1 MLDQE
6 TMTTFI
12 TVAQCQSFSQAA
24 KQLHKST
31 ATISYRIKI
40 LEEYV
45 GVQLFTRTTRTVN
58 LTAAGEYLLEHCRQW
73 HHWLSTMPN
82 QLRLVNEGVEQ
93 EITIAI
99 NNLLYDSDV
108 VSNLLLHLSE
118 RYPFTRINI
127 TRQVYM
133 GVWDSLLSGKSD
145 IAIGV
150 PGSESLDSGVNTLF
164 LGKIDWVFAVAKHHP
179 LAALDGTLNDEQLR
193 AYPTI
198 NVEDTSQTLSKRTA
212 WLLSGQREIK
222 VPDMRTKILCHL
234 KGVGIGFLPASTC
247 KPYIQ
252 SQQLIEKNIKRPRR
266 PSPLSL
272 AWNSTQQG
280 EVLKTIIKLFKLQ
293 DPMIHQ
299 LLEPLNQTSNH

>member
-12 TVAQCQSFSQAA
+12 TVAECQSFSQAA
-24 KQLHKST
+24 KLLHKST

-45 GVQLFTRTTRTVN
+45 GVQLFFRTTRIVN
-58 LTAAGEYLLEHCRQW
+58 LTASGEYLLEHCRQW
-73 HHWLSTMPN
+73 HHWLSTMPS

-99 NNLLYDSDV
+99 NNLLYDPDV
-108 VSNLLLHLSE
+108 ISNLLQYLSQ
-118 RYPFTRINI
+118 RFPFTRINI
-127 TRQVYM
+127 TRHVYM
-133 GVWDSLLSGKSD
+133 GVWDSLLSNKSD

-164 LGKIDWVFAVAKHHP
+164 LGKIDWVFTVSNHHP
-179 LAALDGTLNDEQLR
+179 LASIDSILNDEQLR

-198 NVEDTSQTLSKRTA
+198 NIEDTSQTLSKRTA

-222 VPDMRTKILCHL
+222 VPDMQTKILCHL
-234 KGVGIGFLPASTC
+234 KGTGIGFLPASVS

-252 SQQLIEKNIKRPRR
+252 NQQLIEKTIKRPRR

-272 AWNSTQQG
+272 AWNGTQQG

-293 DPMIHQ
+293 DPIIKP
-299 LLEPLNQTSNH
+299 LLALVEQNGK

>member
-12 TVAQCQSFSQAA
+12 TVAECQSFSQAA
-24 KQLHKST
+24 KLLHKST

-45 GVQLFTRTTRTVN
+45 GVQLFFRTTRIVN
-58 LTAAGEYLLEHCRQW
+58 LTASGEYLLEHCRQW
-73 HHWLSTMPN
+73 HHWLSTMPS

-99 NNLLYDSDV
+99 NNLLYDPDV
-108 VSNLLLHLSE
+108 ISNLLQYLSQ
-118 RYPFTRINI
+118 RFPFTRINI
-127 TRQVYM
+127 TRHVYM
-133 GVWDSLLSGKSD
+133 GVWDSLLSNKSD

-164 LGKIDWVFAVAKHHP
+164 LGKIDWVFTVSNHHP
-179 LAALDGTLNDEQLR
+179 LASIDSILSDEQLR

-198 NVEDTSQTLSKRTA
+198 NIEDTSQTLSKRTA

-222 VPDMRTKILCHL
+222 VPDMQTKILCHL
-234 KGVGIGFLPASTC
+234 KGTGIGFLPASVS

-252 SQQLIEKNIKRPRR
+252 NQQLIEKTIKRPRR

-272 AWNSTQQG
+272 AWNGTQQG

-293 DPMIHQ
+293 DPIIKP
-299 LLEPLNQTSNH
+299 LLALVEPNGK

>member
-12 TVAQCQSFSQAA
+12 TVAECQSFSQAA
-24 KQLHKST
+24 KLLHKST

-45 GVQLFTRTTRTVN
+45 GVQLFFRTTRIVN
-58 LTAAGEYLLEHCRQW
+58 LTASGEYLLEHCRQW
-73 HHWLSTMPN
+73 HHWLSTMPS

-99 NNLLYDSDV
+99 NNLLYDPDV
-108 VSNLLLHLSE
+108 ISNLLQYLSQ
-118 RYPFTRINI
+118 RFPFTRINI
-127 TRQVYM
+127 TRHVYM
-133 GVWDSLLSGKSD
+133 GVWDSLLSNKSD

-164 LGKIDWVFAVAKHHP
+164 LGKIDWVFTVSNHHP
-179 LAALDGTLNDEQLR
+179 LASIDSILSDEQLR

-198 NVEDTSQTLSKRTA
+198 NIEDTSQTLSKRTA

-222 VPDMRTKILCHL
+222 VPDMQTKILCHL
-234 KGVGIGFLPASTC
+234 KGTGIGFLPASVS

-252 SQQLIEKNIKRPRR
+252 NQQLIEKTIKRPRR

-272 AWNSTQQG
+272 AWNGTQQG

-293 DPMIHQ
+293 DPIIKP
-299 LLEPLNQTSNH
+299 LLDLVEPNGK